1 VTIRTKRAE
10 RVILCALLLTCAAP
24 ASVAAQTAAS
34 NTPTVPLFTRDDAYL
49 GGLVLVSTA
58 ALWPVDAKVAEALQ
72 KPDRQANRIF
82 QSLATGVRVVAVPGA
97 VVIGTTMY
105 VAGRLAHSPWMAD
118 VGLHGEEALLAGDIV
133 NTAIKWTA
141 GRGRPFVEG
150 DTNPH
155 DYRLMRGWRRGRDYS
170 SFPSGHALA
179 AFSAAAAVTNET
191 AHWWKAGEWYVAPVL
206 YAGATAVALS
216 RLYNNQH
223 WASDVIMGAGIGIFA
238 GNKIVRFNHR
248 TNPNNRV
255 DRWLLTASLRQSPS
269 GGLAMNWS
277 VMPARLAGFPTRR

>member
-1 VTIRTKRAE
+1 MISFPRSPRAAF
-10 RVILCALLLTCAAP
+10 LALVMVAGLAP
-24 ASVAAQTAAS
+24 AAAAQTAPA
-34 NTPTVPLFTRDDAYL
+34 NAPTVPLFTRDDAYL
-49 GGLVLVSTA
+49 GGLVLVGTA

-72 KPDRQANRIF
+72 KPNRQANKLF
-82 QSLATGVRVVAVPGA
+82 QHLATDVRIVAVPGA

-105 VAGRLAHSPWMAD
+105 AVGRLAHSPWMAD
-118 VGLHGEEALLAGDIV
+118 IGLHGEEALLAGDIV

-155 DYRLMRGWRRGRDYS
+155 DYRLLRGWQRGRDYS

-191 AHWWKAGEWYVAPVL
+191 AHWWRAGEWYVGPVL

-248 TNPNNRV
+248 THPNNRV
-255 DRWLLTASLRQSPS
+255 DRWLLTGSLRHDAT
-269 GGLAMNWS
+269 GGLAMSWS
-277 VMPARLAGFPTRR
+277 VMPSRLMGFPQR

>member
-1 VTIRTKRAE
+1 MHSSTRSLRTVLLALVAVTASPIPSRAQG
-10 RVILCALLLTCAAP
+10 VATP
-24 ASVAAQTAAS
+24 A
-34 NTPTVPLFTRDDAYL
+34 PTVPLFTRDDAYL
-49 GGLVLVSTA
+49 GGLVLVGTA

-72 KPDRQANRIF
+72 KPNRQANWLF
-82 QSLATGVRVVAVPGA
+82 QNLATDVRLIAVPGA

-105 VAGRLAHSPWMAD
+105 AVGRLAHSPWMAD
-118 VGLHGEEALLAGDIV
+118 IGLHGEEALLAGDIV

-155 DYRLMRGWRRGRDYS
+155 DYRLLRGFRRGRDYS

-191 AHWWKAGEWYVAPVL
+191 AHWWRAGEWYVGPIL
-206 YAGATAVALS
+206 YGGATAVALS

-255 DRWLLTASLRQSPS
+255 DRWLLTGSLRHTAT
-269 GGLAMNWS
+269 GGLAMSWS
-277 VMPARLAGFPTRR
+277 VMPSRLLGFPAR

>member
-1 VTIRTKRAE
+1 MISFTPRART
-10 RVILCALLLTCAAP
+10 ALLATAMVAGIARP
-24 ASVAAQTAAS
+24 SAAQSPATSAA
-34 NTPTVPLFTRDDAYL
+34 TVPLFTRDDAYL
-49 GGLVLVSTA
+49 GGLVLVGTA
-58 ALWPVDAKVAEALQ
+58 ALWPLDAKVAEALQ
-72 KPDRQANRIF
+72 QPDRQANRLF
-82 QSLATGVRVVAVPGA
+82 QNLSTDVRLVAVPGA

-105 VAGRLAHSPWMAD
+105 AVGRLAHSPWMAD

-155 DYRLMRGWRRGRDYS
+155 DYRLLRGWRRGRNYS

-191 AHWWKAGEWYVAPVL
+191 AHWWRAGEWYVGPIL
-206 YAGATAVALS
+206 YGGATAVALS

-248 TNPNNRV
+248 TSPNNRV
-255 DRWLLTASLRQSPS
+255 DRWLLTGSLRHDAT
-269 GGLAMNWS
+269 GGLAMSWS
-277 VMPARLAGFPTRR
+277 VLPSRLLGFPQR